1 MRIAAITIIS
11 VAAFSLSG
19 CYLSRTHL
27 HTTDGKSYEIYGN
40 GVLLCEDSQD
50 CSIAQCGTPYI
61 MELEAVK
68 NGTVV
73 GKKTIRRHITAESVL
88 WGFAT
93 YFTSLYLY
101 QAYPKNVN
109 IPIDNNSDGVA
120 DSSASGTQAFDW
132 NRSPFENEN
141 SSWNGD
147 SQPAD
152 VPEKAPAAPEQ
163 VAPPV
168 MQEY

>member
-1 MRIAAITIIS
+1 MRIVTLLAIS
-11 VAAFSLSG
+11 AFALSLRG

-27 HTTDGKSYEIYGN
+27 HTTDGRSYEIYGD

-50 CSIAQCGTPYI
+50 CSIPQCGTPHR

-73 GKKTIRRHITAESVL
+73 GRTTIRRRITSETIL

-109 IPIDNNSDGVA
+109 IPIDYNSDAANNGLN
-120 DSSASGTQAFDW
+120 SANTFDW
-132 NRSPFENEN
+132 NKSPFEQDNTWDN
-141 SSWNGD
+141 SNPQ
-147 SQPAD
+147 QPD
-152 VPEKAPAAPEQ
+152 VPKQAPATPEQ